1 MNEEPTEDID
11 EPFYEGQFHETIF
24 DETWR
29 VLSQWLAMDKNAS
42 DEVLA
47 MGRESER
54 LQRLTDT
61 ATESLEQRLNE
72 QWSQSNPGKTPTG
85 LDLAHMKEAASTVA
99 VGMVLDQE
107 LYPQV
112 TPQIVAEIER
122 LAIKDDK
129 EISAELDRARQA
141 DPWSRYPRIPDAVKI
156 VRRELLKKPAPFQQ
170 AARALITQ
178 CAEGN
183 QPTPESGPVADELAE
198 MIDAAIRRREP
209 RQ

>member
-1 MNEEPTEDID
+1 MNDGPAEDID
-11 EPFYEGQFHETIF
+11 EQFYEGQIDETIF

-61 ATESLEQRLNE
+61 ATESLEHQLNE
-72 QWSQSNPGKTPTG
+72 QWSQSHPGKAPTD
-85 LDLAHMKEAASTVA
+85 LDLAQMKESASTTA
-99 VGMVLDQE
+99 VETMLEQE

-112 TPQIVAEIER
+112 TPMIVAQIEQ
-122 LAIKDDK
+122 LAIKDDR

-156 VRRELLKKPAPFQQ
+156 VRRQLLKKPEPFQQ

-178 CAEGN
+178 RAEGN
-183 QPTPESGPVADELAE
+183 QPASVSGAVADELAA
-198 MIDAAIRRREP
+198 MIDAAIRGNP
-209 RQ
+209 